1 MKANILTNTPLIFL
15 NLKKRNILIV
25 LPTTIAKLMI
35 KTNIDIVVKILQE
48 NIVFTKT
55 WLGN

>member
-1 MKANILTNTPLIFL
+1 MKANILTNTLLIFL

-25 LPTTIAKLMI
+25 LPTRTAKLMI
-35 KTNIDIVVKILQE
+35 KTKIDIAVKILQE